1 MEFKD
6 IETVKKEI
14 KEGEDF
20 LKRISPIHPI
30 EIKRVLE
37 DIYEMYKHNFSE
49 YLIDE
54 YDSHRVFDIVYD
66 KDDNITS
73 ASLTCYYYDG
83 CEINLKCTGIEVVY
97 KPEDGPQKIIAE
109 LPWKVVKLY
118 FNEFLN

>member
-20 LKRISPIHPI
+20 LKRISYVHPK
-30 EIKRVLE
+30 EIKHILE
-37 DIYEMYKHNFSE
+37 GIYESYMDHFSE
-49 YLIDE
+49 FLQDQYE
-54 YDSHRVFDIVYD
+54 SNRVFNIEYD
-66 KDDNITS
+66 KDYNIIS
-73 ASLTCYYYDG
+73 ASLTWHYWDAG
-83 CEINLKCTGIEVVY
+83 EINLKCTGIEVVY

-118 FNEFLN
+118 FNEFLK